1 MNKKIFILCI
11 FFIVVLVVP
20 FFSQSSFSK
29 YVFDYSFLSAKIKID
44 KKPEIEVISVSNT
57 NTGYKNY
64 ANKTHE
70 IELKVKVK
78 EKNIAINNF
87 NTSHIKILV
96 DNKTYTHSAQVNL
109 LSNYNGELTYR
120 ILITSIYGNG
130 FLTLIFPEGIIQ
142 DTSGQVNDLLNYNT
156 NILID
161 NIAPKATCEELSIG
175 NQKSKY
181 VINSNE
187 QLRPFDNWDL
197 SNNNTSLSKIFSSP
211 IYYPINITDYAGN
224 ISEVF
229 IDVKNATNIV
239 LYYKNYNGYLIS
251 ELESSGE
258 ISGKQS
264 IIDGNNNKTEIVYA
278 CLDGDIDSSIL
289 QVRGFDYTYWGEN
302 TSYRCFSSENVCKY
316 GYSPSPTTWY
326 DVHGTNWSRLSGKIC
341 IQLGGQGHNIPN
353 YTCKGTSNPIPE
365 EIAKQNLYGLSGIA
379 FNLKD
384 SSEYSIVYQIYVHGV
399 GWLRASSDGE
409 ETTYSHDK
417 PFSAIRVNIVPK
429 SEKQHLINYWNTY
442 IGTNKI
448 D

>member
-1 MNKKIFILCI
+1 MSKKIFILCI
-11 FFIVVLVVP
+11 FFIIVLVVP

-57 NTGYKNY
+57 NTGYENY
-64 ANKTHE
+64 ANKTHK

-96 DNKTYTHSAQVNL
+96 NNETYTHSAQVNL
-109 LSNYNGELTYR
+109 LSNYNGELIYR
-120 ILITSIYGNG
+120 ISITSIYGNG
-130 FLTLIFPEGIIQ
+130 FLTLTFPEGIIQ
-142 DTSGQVNDLLNYNT
+142 DTSGQVNELIIYNT

-161 NIAPKATCEELSIG
+161 NIAPKATCEELSIE

-187 QLRPFDNWDL
+187 QIRPFDTWDL
-197 SNNNTSLSKIFSSP
+197 SNNNTSLSKIFASP

-224 ISEVF
+224 VSEVF
-229 IDVKNATNIV
+229 VDVKNATNTV
-239 LYYKNYNGYLIS
+239 LYYQNYNGYRLS
-251 ELESSGE
+251 GLNSSGE
-258 ISGKQS
+258 ISGKQA
-264 IIDGNNNKTEIVYA
+264 ILDGTNNKTEFVLA
-278 CLDGDIDSSIL
+278 CIEGDIPSNSL
-289 QVRGFDYTYWGEN
+289 QIRGFDYTYWGEGSSYTCL
-302 TSYRCFSSENVCKY
+302 TSELESHH
-316 GYSPSPTTWY
+316 GYSPSPSTWY
-326 DVHGTNWSRLSGKIC
+326 DTSVYHLFRFSRKIC
-341 IQLGGQGHNIPN
+341 ILLGGHGHNTPN

-429 SEKQHLINYWNTY
+429 SEKKYLIDYWNSY
-442 IGTNKI
+442 IGTNKM